1 MTERQARVLGVPV
14 KVAQET
20 TPNSHMDL
28 YLVALQDE
36 SRRRQDA
43 DRELSREVSE
53 QRSDFSELRAEV
65 KADLNEV
72 KSDVAGIRSDLGKIT
87 LGMKGGKIVMGVLVS
102 LAASFGPEIV
112 KIIKHLTGF
121 GP

>member
-1 MTERQARVLGVPV
+1 
-14 KVAQET
+14 
-20 TPNSHMDL
+20 MDL
-28 YLVALQDE
+28 YLVALKDE
-36 SRRRQDA
+36 SLRRQTA
-43 DRELSREVSE
+43 DRDLSREVSD

-72 KSDVAGIRSDLGKIT
+72 KADVAGMRNDLGKIT
-87 LGMKGGKIVMGVLVS
+87 LGMKGGKIFLGVVVS

-112 KIIKHLTGF
+112 KIIKHLLGL